1 MGAVALRDGN
11 YGRAVKLLEKSLRL
25 YPLPG
30 VEALLGQ
37 ARSKL
42 SEGGDGGSSSS
53 SSGGGNSASA
63 SASASSASA
72 AAAPPSYSRAAST
85 ATASS
90 TSSGGGGGGTGA
102 CGRSYTEAQQSI
114 VRDVLKSKEG
124 GRGAHYRV
132 LGIAP
137 NADESQIKKA
147 YRKLA
152 LKLHPDKNS
161 APHADEAFKAVGLAY
176 ATLSDGQKR
185 TIYDRYGEEDPDNRG
200 GGGGGGGGG
209 HGGFPGGM
217 HFNGQAVDPDEIF
230 RAFFGGQAGGMGGMG
245 GPGFRVYTNGFG
257 GPGFAFNAGGMP
269 RQRRA
274 GGAQQGQQ
282 EESGAGFR
290 QMLQLLPL
298 LVLFLLSFFNSG
310 GDSGGGNKYFS
321 LTARQPFVNQLHTK
335 LVHIKDIPYYV
346 DDRFLR
352 TFNRDRYQLAQ
363 VERMVE
369 KSYHTYL
376 VQECGNQSTYKKR
389 LERDARER
397 RGVTEEERSRLLRRA
412 EEFELVRCVE
422 LENLFP
428 QGRQNDARS
437 SKVSF

>member
-1 MGAVALRDGN
+1 MASQALAAGN
-11 YGRAVKLLEKSLRL
+11 PARAIKLLKKSLHL
-25 YPLPG
+25 HPLPG
-30 VEALLGQ
+30 VEGLLQVAKREMEEGVGAGGRSAPAPTPAPAPASNSRPAA
-37 ARSKL
+37 ART
-42 SEGGDGGSSSS
+42 
-53 SSGGGNSASA
+53 
-63 SASASSASA
+63 ASSASA
-72 AAAPPSYSRAAST
+72 G
-85 ATASS
+85 
-90 TSSGGGGGGTGA
+90 SGAG
-102 CGRSYTEAQQSI
+102 GRSYTPQQLQI
-114 VRDVLKSKEG
+114 VKEVLASKEG

-137 NADESQIKKA
+137 SADEAQIKKA

-209 HGGFPGGM
+209 GHGGFPGGM

-245 GPGFRVYTNGFG
+245 GPGFRVYSSGFG

-269 RQRRA
+269 RQRRPG

-282 EESGAGFR
+282 EEQSGAGFG

-428 QGRQNDARS
+428 QGRQNDARR
-437 SKVSF
+437 KVSF

>member
-1 MGAVALRDGN
+1 
-11 YGRAVKLLEKSLRL
+11 
-25 YPLPG
+25 
-30 VEALLGQ
+30 
-37 ARSKL
+37 
-42 SEGGDGGSSSS
+42 
-53 SSGGGNSASA
+53 
-63 SASASSASA
+63 
-72 AAAPPSYSRAAST
+72 
-85 ATASS
+85 
-90 TSSGGGGGGTGA
+90 
-102 CGRSYTEAQQSI
+102 
-114 VRDVLKSKEG
+114 
-124 GRGAHYRV
+124 
-132 LGIAP
+132 
-137 NADESQIKKA
+137 
-147 YRKLA
+147 
-152 LKLHPDKNS
+152 
-161 APHADEAFKAVGLAY
+161 
-176 ATLSDGQKR
+176 
-185 TIYDRYGEEDPDNRG
+185 
-200 GGGGGGGGG
+200 
-209 HGGFPGGM
+209 
-217 HFNGQAVDPDEIF
+217 
-230 RAFFGGQAGGMGGMG
+230 
-245 GPGFRVYTNGFG
+245 
-257 GPGFAFNAGGMP
+257 
-269 RQRRA
+269 
-274 GGAQQGQQ
+274 
-282 EESGAGFR
+282 
-290 QMLQLLPL
+290 MLQLLPL

-437 SKVSF
+437 KVSF